1 MFMLVPI
8 VKFRLIIFT
17 TRVDF
22 ERVLTRCRSHMTK
35 NYRAQHRDMDGAQH
49 QIVVPP
55 PYNTRMS
62 VMSGLLTPG
71 WIFLF

>member
-8 VKFRLIIFT
+8 VNFRLIIFR

-22 ERVLTRCRSHMTK
+22 ERVLARLGPMTK
-35 NYRAQHRDMDGAQH
+35 NYRAQQGDMDGAQH
-49 QIVVPP
+49 QTGVPP
-55 PYNTRMS
+55 PYDTCTS
-62 VMSGLLTPG
+62 VMSRLLTPG